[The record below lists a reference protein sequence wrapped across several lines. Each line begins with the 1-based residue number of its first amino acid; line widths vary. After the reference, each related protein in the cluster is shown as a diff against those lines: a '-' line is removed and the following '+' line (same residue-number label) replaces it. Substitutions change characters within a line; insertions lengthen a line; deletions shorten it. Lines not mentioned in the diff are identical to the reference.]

1 MMMILKETFL
11 DSNKKR
17 DVQQQHTGETFF
29 FPRFCK
35 PQLTLVLPNREIVQ
49 NATQIKE
56 KKIDK
61 A

>member
-56 KKIDK
+56 EKIDK